1 MKTGIAATLGGLC
14 IVALSWLV
22 YSHSASSI
30 SADLEFQ
37 LIDGRRLQLPDLEN
51 RPVLVTF
58 WATTCAVCVK
68 KTPELVQLYRDLN
81 PRGVEMI
88 AVAMAY
94 DPPNR
99 ILDFSRLNNIPYPIS
114 LDLDGDIARAF
125 NDVSLTPS
133 TFLLDQDGQIIF
145 SRTGDI
151 DVENLRSRI
160 IGLLTTNSATG

>member
-1 MKTGIAATLGGLC
+1 MKTGIAAALGGLC
-14 IVALSWLV
+14 IVALSWIV

-30 SADLEFQ
+30 SPELEFQ

-51 RPVLVTF
+51 GPVLVTF
-58 WATTCAVCVK
+58 WATSCATCVK

-99 ILDFSRLNNIPYPIS
+99 ILDFSRLNSIPYPIS
-114 LDLDGDIARAF
+114 LDLDGEIAKAF

-133 TFLLDQDGQIIF
+133 TFLLDQHGRIIF
-145 SRTGDI
+145 SRVGDI

-160 IGLLTTNSATG
+160 IDLLSSNSATG

>member
-1 MKTGIAATLGGLC
+1 MKTGIAAALGGLC

>member
-1 MKTGIAATLGGLC
+1 MKTGIAAALGGLC

-133 TFLLDQDGQIIF
+133 TFLLDQDGRIIF